1 MRLASLFLPRFPVQR
16 RVLEQPSLAGKPL
29 VLHRDERGT
38 QRLRFTS
45 SAARRRGLAPGQT
58 LAAATAL
65 VPEVARAAVDEAV
78 EVAALRRLAEGLLPL
93 APGFQV
99 DGPEGLWLDAS
110 AAHLSGG
117 EQAWAERVL
126 AACRQLGFAGRC
138 VVGSERF
145 TTQALARSGP
155 PGTAEV
161 VEPGGGGALAR
172 LPLASLE
179 EGWLGPG
186 AAAPFRALGLS
197 TLGELQGLAPGALV
211 ARFGAAGLQAARLCR
226 GDDDSRFAADVL
238 PEILEETVQLD
249 WPAEL
254 LEPVLFA
261 LKMVIDRLCARL
273 QGRRQAAVR
282 LTATVCLDGA
292 PSLSVPLVLARPS
305 SQGRLLLELTRH
317 RLTDLTVR
325 NPITALSMRVE
336 SSSADQGRQLVLGDE
351 PAGEAA
357 LEVVLSRLQSAL
369 GEEALFSAQPVA
381 QHRPEASWTATRF
394 APPVQGAPAPTEA
407 PPLLEAPASRPPP
420 RVRPRQQR
428 RPAAR
433 EGAEPEAIPWP
444 RRKAKV
450 ELRPLVSL
458 PAMSTRPPRLFR
470 EPARLA
476 AELTEAGA
484 LSWLDVAGR
493 RRRVE
498 SIWGPERLVGAWW
511 EEGFSRDYY
520 RVQLEGVGTLWVFR
534 DGRDGA
540 FYAQGVFD

>member
-1 MRLASLFLPRFPVQR
+1 V
-16 RVLEQPSLAGKPL
+16 
-29 VLHRDERGT
+29 
-38 QRLRFTS
+38 
-45 SAARRRGLAPGQT
+45 
-58 LAAATAL
+58 
-65 VPEVARAAVDEAV
+65 RA
-78 EVAALRRLAEGLLPL
+78 
-93 APGFQV
+93 Q
-99 DGPEGLWLDAS
+99 
-110 AAHLSGG
+110 
-117 EQAWAERVL
+117 
-126 AACRQLGFAGRC
+126 GFAGRC

-145 TTQALARSGP
+145 TTQALARTGAT
-155 PGTAEV
+155 GTVEV

-172 LPLASLE
+172 LPLSRLE
-179 EGWLGPG
+179 DGWLGPA

-197 TLGELQGLAPGALV
+197 TLGELAGLASGALV

-226 GDDDSRFAADVL
+226 GDDDSRFTADALSEV
-238 PEILEETVQLD
+238 LEETVQLD

-261 LKMVIDRLCARL
+261 LKMLIDRLCARL
-273 QGRRQAAVR
+273 QGRGQAAVR

-292 PSLSVPLVLARPS
+292 APLQVPLVLARPS
-305 SQGRLLLELTRH
+305 AQGRLLLELTRH

-336 SSSADQGRQLVLGDE
+336 EASVDPGRQLVLGDE

-369 GEEALFSAQPVA
+369 GEDALFSAQPLA
-381 QHRPEASWTATRF
+381 QHRPEAAWAAARF
-394 APPVQGAPAPTEA
+394 APPATSSAPSPALAPAPV
-407 PPLLEAPASRPPP
+407 PPEPP
-420 RVRPRQQR
+420 RKVSRRKKKPPRDGE
-428 RPAAR
+428 A
-433 EGAEPEAIPWP
+433 PEAIPWP

-450 ELRPLVSL
+450 ELHPLLSL
-458 PAMSTRPPRLFR
+458 PTMSTRPPRLFK

-476 AELTEAGA
+476 AELTESGA
-484 LSWLDVAGR
+484 LAWLDVAGR

-511 EEGFSRDYY
+511 EQGYARDYY

-534 DGRDGA
+534 DGLDGT

>member
-16 RVLEQPSLAGKPL
+16 RVVEQPSLGGKPL
-29 VLHRDERGT
+29 VLFRDERGT
-38 QRLRFTS
+38 QRVAFA
-45 SAARRRGLAPGQT
+45 SAAAQRRGLHAGQT
-58 LAAATAL
+58 LAAAVAL
-65 VPEVARAAVDEAV
+65 VPEVARLPVDEGA
-78 EVAALRRLAEGLLPL
+78 EVAALRRLAEALLPL
-93 APGFQV
+93 TPGFQA

-110 AAHLSGG
+110 AAHLRGG
-117 EQAWAERVL
+117 EAAWARGVL
-126 AACRQLGFAGRC
+126 EALKAQGFAGRC

-145 TTQALARSGP
+145 TTQALARAGA
-155 PGTAEV
+155 PGTVEV
-161 VEPGGGGALAR
+161 VEPAGGGALAR
-172 LPLASLE
+172 LSLAALE

-186 AAAPFRALGLS
+186 AAAPFQALGLG
-197 TLGELQGLAPGALV
+197 TLGELAGLASGALV

-226 GDDDSRFAADVL
+226 GDDDSRFTPDPL
-238 PEILEETVQLD
+238 PEVLEETVQLD

-261 LKMVIDRLCARL
+261 LKMLIDRLCARL

-282 LTATVCLDGA
+282 LIATVRLDGA
-292 PSLSVPLVLARPS
+292 PPLSVPLVLARPS

-336 SSSADQGRQLVLGDE
+336 EASADPGRQLLLGDE

-369 GEEALFSAQPVA
+369 GEDALFSAQAVA
-381 QHRPEASWTATRF
+381 QHRPEASWTPARF
-394 APPVQGAPAPTEA
+394 APPVTARAEAGAAAPA
-407 PPLLEAPASRPPP
+407 
-420 RVRPRQQR
+420 
-428 RPAAR
+428 RPAAPAQPAAPAVR
-433 EGAEPEAIPWP
+433 RSRRRRPPVEGAGPEALPWP

-458 PAMSTRPPRLFR
+458 PALSTRPPRLFK
-470 EPARLA
+470 EPARLS
-476 AELTEAGA
+476 AELTVGGVLA
-484 LSWLDVAGR
+484 WLDVAGR

-498 SIWGPERLVGAWW
+498 SVWGPERLVGAWW
-511 EEGFSRDYY
+511 EQGYARDYY

-534 DGRDGA
+534 DGLDGS